1 MNEYDV
7 SLSMHQPLC
16 ATVVDDDY
24 KSTKLGWCDEYCHR
38 QGELGKKIIIGSR
51 STFLSLSPAKRSA
64 TGPGKGIF
72 KGMDGSKEISL
83 TYELPVQ
90 TELYLPDQR
99 FTIPGK
105 NYSVELSLVNRLTPN
120 DSALVTWTVI
130 NGQPIKQAQWDIEYS
145 PVIYSGNP
153 FTFKLIVSGLL
164 RHSN

>member
-1 MNEYDV
+1 
-7 SLSMHQPLC
+7 
-16 ATVVDDDY
+16 
-24 KSTKLGWCDEYCHR
+24 
-38 QGELGKKIIIGSR
+38 
-51 STFLSLSPAKRSA
+51 
-64 TGPGKGIF
+64 
-72 KGMDGSKEISL
+72 MDGSKEISL

-105 NYSVELSLVNRLTPN
+105 NFSVELSLVNRLTPN

-145 PVIYSGNP
+145 PVIHSGKP

-164 RHSN
+164 RLTLGSKTILTS